1 MMKQIWNGDNGK
13 HVSTESVRRCW
24 RKADILP
31 ITWNMDINN
40 EVGHAS
46 TPEWKKVV
54 SNDTCNELCNL
65 MNNIK
70 LRAKE
75 CSIDTTTTVGNVFR
89 DTFVT
94 DGDISNDDLHD
105 MAEAWIDIE
114 DNEDMINEIVD
125 DELLLVDAF
134 VNDKNLEDADN
145 EDDEEE
151 EIVQF
156 ETSTEKKTKHVEVLE
171 AFATIESYLAENKL
185 PKEHQLSIS
194 KVRYGVQTHVMDK
207 PKKSPTIR
215 SFFNSR
221 KPN

>member
-1 MMKQIWNGDNGK
+1 
-13 HVSTESVRRCW
+13 
-24 RKADILP
+24 
-31 ITWNMDINN
+31 
-40 EVGHAS
+40 
-46 TPEWKKVV
+46 
-54 SNDTCNELCNL
+54 

-75 CSIDTTTTVGNVFR
+75 CSIDTTTAVGNVFR
-89 DTFVT
+89 DSFVT

-134 VNDKNLEDADN
+134 VNDKNLDDADN

-156 ETSTEKKTKHVEVLE
+156 ETSTENKTKHVEVLE

-194 KVRYGVQTHVMDK
+194 KVRYGVQTHLMDK

>member
-1 MMKQIWNGDNGK
+1 
-13 HVSTESVRRCW
+13 
-24 RKADILP
+24 
-31 ITWNMDINN
+31 MDINS

-75 CSIDTTTTVGNVFR
+75 CSIDTTTAVGNVFR

-114 DNEDMINEIVD
+114 DNEHMINEIVD
-125 DELLLVDAF
+125 DELLLVDAI
-134 VNDKNLEDADN
+134 VNNDKSLDDA
-145 EDDEEE
+145 DDEEE
-151 EIVQF
+151 EILQI
-156 ETSTEKKTKHVEVLE
+156 ETITEKKTKHMDVLE

-185 PKEHQLSIS
+185 PEEHQLSIS
-194 KVRYGVQTHVMDK
+194 KVRYGVQTHRTQK

-215 SFFNSR
+215 SFFNSL
-221 KPN
+221 KFN

>member
-1 MMKQIWNGDNGK
+1 
-13 HVSTESVRRCW
+13 
-24 RKADILP
+24 
-31 ITWNMDINN
+31 MDINN

-70 LRAKE
+70 LKAKE
-75 CSIDTTTTVGNVFR
+75 CSIDTTTAVGNVFR
-89 DTFVT
+89 DSFVT
-94 DGDISNDDLHD
+94 DGDISNDELHD
-105 MAEAWIDIE
+105 MAETWINIE
-114 DNEDMINEIVD
+114 DNEHMINEIVD
-125 DELLLVDAF
+125 DELLLVDANAI
-134 VNDKNLEDADN
+134 VNNDINLDN
-145 EDDEEE
+145 EDDDEG

-156 ETSTEKKTKHVEVLE
+156 ETSTEKKTTHVEVLE

-185 PKEHQLSIS
+185 PTEHQLSIS
-194 KVRYGVQTHVMDK
+194 KVRYGVQTHLMDK
-207 PKKSPTIR
+207 PKKSQTIR

>member
-1 MMKQIWNGDNGK
+1 
-13 HVSTESVRRCW
+13 
-24 RKADILP
+24 
-31 ITWNMDINN
+31 MDINN

-46 TPEWKKVV
+46 TLEWKKVV
-54 SNDTCNELCNL
+54 SKETCNELCNL
-65 MNNIK
+65 MNSIK
-70 LRAKE
+70 LRANE
-75 CSIDTTTTVGNVFR
+75 SSIDTTTAVGNVFR

-125 DELLLVDAF
+125 DELILVDAI
-134 VNDKNLEDADN
+134 VNDENLDDADK
-145 EDDEEE
+145 EEE
-151 EIVQF
+151 EEVLL
-156 ETSTEKKTKHVEVLE
+156 ETSTVRETAHKDVLG

-194 KVRYGVQTHVMDK
+194 KVRYGVQTHRIHK

-215 SFFNSR
+215 HFFDTR

>member
-1 MMKQIWNGDNGK
+1 
-13 HVSTESVRRCW
+13 
-24 RKADILP
+24 
-31 ITWNMDINN
+31 MDINS

-75 CSIDTTTTVGNVFR
+75 CSIDTTTAVGNVFR

-114 DNEDMINEIVD
+114 DTEDMINEIVD
-125 DELLLVDAF
+125 DELLLVDAI
-134 VNDKNLEDADN
+134 VNNDKSLDDA
-145 EDDEEE
+145 DDEEE
-151 EIVQF
+151 EILQI
-156 ETSTEKKTKHVEVLE
+156 ETITEKKTKHMDVLE

-185 PKEHQLSIS
+185 PEEHQLSIS
-194 KVRYGVQTHVMDK
+194 KVRYGVQTHLMDK
-207 PKKSPTIR
+207 PKKSQTIR

>member
-1 MMKQIWNGDNGK
+1 
-13 HVSTESVRRCW
+13 
-24 RKADILP
+24 
-31 ITWNMDINN
+31 MDINN

-46 TPEWKKVV
+46 IPEWKKVV
-54 SNDTCNELCNL
+54 SKDTCNELCNL
-65 MNNIK
+65 MNSIK
-70 LRAKE
+70 LRANE
-75 CSIDTTTTVGNVFR
+75 CSIDTRTAVGNVFR

-94 DGDISNDDLHD
+94 DGDISNDDFHD

-125 DELLLVDAF
+125 DELLLVDAT
-134 VNDKNLEDADN
+134 VNDKNLDDVDD

-156 ETSTEKKTKHVEVLE
+156 ATSTEKKTKHVEVLE
-171 AFATIESYLAENKL
+171 AFATIESYLAQNKL
-185 PKEHQLSIS
+185 PREHQLSLS
-194 KVRYGVQTHVMDK
+194 KIRYGVQTHIIHK

>member
-1 MMKQIWNGDNGK
+1 
-13 HVSTESVRRCW
+13 
-24 RKADILP
+24 
-31 ITWNMDINN
+31 
-40 EVGHAS
+40 
-46 TPEWKKVV
+46 
-54 SNDTCNELCNL
+54 

-75 CSIDTTTTVGNVFR
+75 CSIDTTTAVGNVFR
-89 DTFVT
+89 DSFVT
-94 DGDISNDDLHD
+94 DGDISNDNLHD

-125 DELLLVDAF
+125 DELLLVDAI
-134 VNDKNLEDADN
+134 VNDKNLDDADY

-156 ETSTEKKTKHVEVLE
+156 ETTSTEKKTEHVDVIV
-171 AFATIESYLAENKL
+171 AIATIESYLAENKL
-185 PKEHQLSIS
+185 PKEYQLSVS
-194 KVRYGVQTHVMDK
+194 RLRYGVQTYCMHK